1 MAFVYS
7 RFEKRGDT
15 MIMKKNTSKSMLS
28 TAFATLLGVFGVLGV
43 LGVLG
48 NVGAAERIF
57 TGAFD
62 VGASGNAQKFNPL
75 TASAGFSFY
84 NKYFSS
90 LTLYDVGLQKISG
103 DLAESWAY
111 AKDGKSLSIKLRK
124 DVTWH
129 DGKAFTATDVKFTL
143 ELVKNPEMASVFSA
157 RLKDVSAIKVHDA
170 NTVVL
175 ELVRMDASLLDAFT
189 NIMMLPE
196 HLLGKIPAKEL
207 RTSHW
212 WKSPIGT
219 GPFKWSKYTPDQFV
233 ELVANPNFYRG
244 KPLLA
249 KIVNRYF
256 KDGSAATIALQ
267 AGEIQFSAMTLDQV
281 KENQSTQLLDV
292 ISGPSHVL
300 NYLGFNNSDP
310 RFKDIRVRQAIL
322 LAIDRKAIVKSIFN
336 NTATVGNCVLTLP
349 HYVPADINQY
359 ETNVEKAKALL
370 AAAAWKQA
378 EPLELLTYY
387 NDQASKDVVVVLQ
400 WMLAQVGIQLTPRF
414 VDGPTFGNMVDSNK
428 FSMVY
433 AGGGNGPDPSTLIP
447 LMKSSYAPPKGVNRM
462 RVNIPELDQLFDAG
476 QQETD
481 DAKRAK
487 IYQQLCR
494 VTNAQLPWIPLW
506 VSNRFGGF
514 SKQVKNVIWTPAPGG
529 GRYQDFPELW
539 TFK

>member
-1 MAFVYS
+1 M
-7 RFEKRGDT
+7 
-15 MIMKKNTSKSMLS
+15 MKKRIGKTILS
-28 TAFATLLGVFGVLGV
+28 VALVALVALTGVLGA
-43 LGVLG
+43 LE
-48 NVGAAERIF
+48 NAEAAEQIF
-57 TGAFD
+57 TAAFD

-111 AKDGKSLSIKLRK
+111 AKDGKSLSIQLRK

-129 DGKAFTATDVKFTL
+129 DGKAFTAADVKFTL

-157 RLKDVSAIKVHDA
+157 RLKDVSAIKVVDA
-170 NTVVL
+170 NTLVL
-175 ELVRMDASLLDAFT
+175 ELTRMDASLIDAFT
-189 NIMMLPE
+189 NIMILPE
-196 HLLGKIPAKEL
+196 HLLGKIPAKDL
-207 RTSHW
+207 RTSNW

-219 GPFKWSKYTPDQFV
+219 GPFKWNKYTPDQFV
-233 ELVANPNFYRG
+233 ELVANPHFYRG
-244 KPLLA
+244 KPQLA
-249 KIVNRYF
+249 KMVNRYF

-281 KENQSTQLLDV
+281 KENQTTKLLDV
-292 ISGPSHVL
+292 LSGPSHVL
-300 NYLGFNNSDP
+300 NYLGFNNNDP
-310 RFKDIRVRQAIL
+310 RFKDVRVRQAIL

-349 HYVPADINQY
+349 QYVPADINPY
-359 ETNVEKAKALL
+359 ASNVEKAKALL
-370 AAAAWKQA
+370 KTAGWKQTEA
-378 EPLELLTYY
+378 LELLTYY

-400 WMLAQVGIQLTPRF
+400 WMLAQVGIQLNPRF
-414 VDGPTFGNMVDSNK
+414 VDGPTFGSIVDSNK

-433 AGGGNGPDPSTLIP
+433 AGAGNGPDPSTLVP

-481 DAKRAK
+481 DAKRVM
-487 IYQQLCR
+487 IYQQMCR
-494 VTNAQLPWIPLW
+494 VTNTQLPWIPLW

-514 SKQVKNVIWTPAPGG
+514 SKRVQNVIWTPAPGG
-529 GRYQDFPELW
+529 GRYQDFPERW
-539 TFK
+539 SFK